1 MDFEKRISK
10 KALKCAGAW
19 SASEDP
25 KVSTHKK
32 INKILVGG
40 MVDVL

>member
-10 KALKCAGAW
+10 KALKCAAAG

-25 KVSTHKK
+25 KVNTHKK
-32 INKILVGG
+32 
-40 MVDVL
+40 

>member
-10 KALKCAGAW
+10 KESKCAGAG

-25 KVSTHKK
+25 KVNTQKRK
-32 INKILVGG
+32 I
-40 MVDVL
+40 